1 MGELVT
7 IGGFSATAVME
18 LPTSDVALTPERID
32 QVLKTAQVSDP
43 LPAEYG
49 RLLEIYCVVK
59 AGGVAVQQAVV
70 ERLEAQEQALLDQEI
85 QTLRG
90 QPDSE
95 SSIEFLQQEIQ
106 ELQQAMADR
115 RTYLATIPPAE
126 EAAVRDC
133 IGAIEAHFQAKG
145 VGGNRQ

>member
-1 MGELVT
+1 
-7 IGGFSATAVME
+7 ME
-18 LPTSDVALTPERID
+18 RSSIDLTLTPERICH
-32 QVLKTAQVSDP
+32 VLNQAQTCDALSP
-43 LPAEYG
+43 EYC

-70 ERLEAQEQALLDQEI
+70 ERLETQEQASLEREI

-95 SSIEFLQQEIQ
+95 SSIESLKQEIQ
-106 ELQQAMADR
+106 ELRQAMADR
-115 RTYLATIPPAE
+115 RAYLATIPLAE

-133 IGAIEAHFQAKG
+133 LAAIEAHFQEKL
-145 VGGNRQ
+145 